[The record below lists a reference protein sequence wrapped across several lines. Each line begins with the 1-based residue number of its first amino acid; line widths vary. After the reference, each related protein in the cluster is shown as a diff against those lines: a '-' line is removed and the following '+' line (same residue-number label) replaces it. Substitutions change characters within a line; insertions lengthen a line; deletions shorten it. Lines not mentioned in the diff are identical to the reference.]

1 MFESGAHVVTD
12 GFADLVG
19 RAQVAWLVAAVLL
32 HVAGQVCRGMA
43 WHGVLSTSWANLRRR
58 RVCAWHVC
66 GAGLTG
72 FISGRGGDVV
82 RIGLARRELPGAT
95 CPAIAGTLVAE
106 GSFEVLSGIALAI
119 AAASIGVGS
128 LAAPPVALVV
138 AAGGMITLAAVLATR
153 STRVRRFFAELVVGL
168 RALRDRRR
176 FARVVLPWQVAGR
189 M

>member
-1 MFESGAHVVTD
+1 MVVGAAQVMTD
-12 GFADLVG
+12 GFTDLVG
-19 RAQVAWLVAAVLL
+19 RAQLPWLIAAVLL

-128 LAAPPVALVV
+128 LAAPPLALVV
-138 AAGGMITLAAVLATR
+138 AGGGLIVLAAVLATR
-153 STRVRRFFAELVVGL
+153 SIRVRRFFRDLGTGL
-168 RALRDRRR
+168 R
-176 FARVVLPWQVAGR
+176 
-189 M
+189 